1 MNHEDSSNKL
11 SLQKKIN
18 ELNNNFDS
26 DESLIHTF
34 LKIIGH
40 WPLKSEI
47 IDGIEYQ
54 YWINDEAFNW
64 YLLASRI
71 IFSVK
76 DEQNIKKLDHFLSTV
91 HFLPG
96 SDQRIMI
103 NLFPPDKY
111 RAHLNFIYGVILEEV
126 IICFNEMEKN
136 KDVLNQFNV
145 TDSINLVYLN
155 LYGMDY
161 TEFIRLYEFE
171 TKTKLDQFDTLH
183 SYYNFLYWSWK
194 YRLKKSTP
202 EKIAYDSQ
210 SGINFL
216 EGRFWRT
223 NILP

>member
-26 DESLIHTF
+26 DELLIHTF

-47 IDGIEYQ
+47 IGDMDYQ

-194 YRLKKSTP
+194 YRLMKSTP

-216 EGRFWRT
+216 M
-223 NILP
+223 NLNK

>member
-1 MNHEDSSNKL
+1 MKKILLVVLLILTSCSSLDIDKRINA
-11 SLQKKIN
+11 IN

-91 HFLPG
+91 HFLPSDILG
-96 SDQRIMI
+96 SLGTTEQ
-103 NLFPPDKY
+103 P
-111 RAHLNFIYGVILEEV
+111 VIKIVAIITAIILY
-126 IICFNEMEKN
+126 ICFSFVK
-136 KDVLNQFNV
+136 
-145 TDSINLVYLN
+145 S
-155 LYGMDY
+155 
-161 TEFIRLYEFE
+161 FI
-171 TKTKLDQFDTLH
+171 T
-183 SYYNFLYWSWK
+183 W
-194 YRLKKSTP
+194 P
-202 EKIAYDSQ
+202 
-210 SGINFL
+210 
-216 EGRFWRT
+216 
-223 NILP
+223 

>member
-1 MNHEDSSNKL
+1 
-11 SLQKKIN
+11 
-18 ELNNNFDS
+18 
-26 DESLIHTF
+26 
-34 LKIIGH
+34 
-40 WPLKSEI
+40 
-47 IDGIEYQ
+47 
-54 YWINDEAFNW
+54 
-64 YLLASRI
+64 
-71 IFSVK
+71 
-76 DEQNIKKLDHFLSTV
+76 
-91 HFLPG
+91 
-96 SDQRIMI
+96 MI

-171 TKTKLDQFDTLH
+171 TKTKLDQFDTLY

-216 EGRFWRT
+216 M
-223 NILP
+223 NLNK

>member
-76 DEQNIKKLDHFLSTV
+76 DEQNIKKLDHFLSIE

-96 SDQRIMI
+96 SDQRIII

-155 LYGMDY
+155 LYGMNY
-161 TEFIRLYEFE
+161 TEFIRLFEFE
-171 TKTKLDQFDTLH
+171 TKNKLDQFDTLD

-216 EGRFWRT
+216 M
-223 NILP
+223 NLNK

>member
-161 TEFIRLYEFE
+161 TEFIRLFEFE
-171 TKTKLDQFDTLH
+171 TKNKLDQFDTLH

-216 EGRFWRT
+216 M
-223 NILP
+223 NLNK

>member
-47 IDGIEYQ
+47 IGDIDYQ

-216 EGRFWRT
+216 M
-223 NILP
+223 NLNK

>member
-1 MNHEDSSNKL
+1 MD
-11 SLQKKIN
+11 
-18 ELNNNFDS
+18 
-26 DESLIHTF
+26 
-34 LKIIGH
+34 
-40 WPLKSEI
+40 
-47 IDGIEYQ
+47 YQ

-76 DEQNIKKLDHFLSTV
+76 DEQNIKKLDHFLSIE

-96 SDQRIMI
+96 SDQRIII

-194 YRLKKSTP
+194 YRLMKSTP

-216 EGRFWRT
+216 M
-223 NILP
+223 NLNK